1 MQEKYMLILTDTFEE
16 VEALTQVDFLRRA
29 DIKIDMISIT
39 GKLQVT
45 SNRGVTVLADDLIEN
60 ISLKEYAGI
69 IIPGGLPAAFN
80 IRDDKRVLDIVKKFN
95 DEKKLI
101 SAICAGPSVL
111 AKAGILSK
119 KNATIFPGM
128 EKELLD
134 ANFVDDAICVVDNI
148 ITARGAGLS
157 LEFAYTLVRKIKGKV
172 QEKQL
177 RAASVDNLLKKFIL
191 KEENNG

>member
-16 VEALTQVDFLRRA
+16 VEAITQVDFLRRA
-29 DIKIDMISIT
+29 TILIDMISIT
-39 GKLQVT
+39 GTLKVT
-45 SNRGVTVLADDLIEN
+45 SNRGITVIADDLIEN
-60 ISLKEYAGI
+60 VNLDDYSGI

-80 IRDDKRVLDIVKKFN
+80 IRDDKRVLDIIRKF
-95 DEKKLI
+95 DSEKKLI
-101 SAICAGPSVL
+101 AAICAGPSVL

>member
-16 VEALTQVDFLRRA
+16 IEALTQVDFLRRA

-69 IIPGGLPAAFN
+69 IIPGGLPAAFD
-80 IRDDKRVLDIVKKFN
+80 IRDDKRVLDIVRKFN

-101 SAICAGPSVL
+101 SAICAGPCVL
-111 AKAGILSK
+111 AKAGVLSGR
-119 KNATIFPGM
+119 NAVIFPGM
-128 EKELLD
+128 ESELLD
-134 ANFVDDAICVVDNI
+134 ANVKEDAIYIDDNI
-148 ITARGAGLS
+148 ITARGAGLA
-157 LEFAYTLVRKIKGKV
+157 LEFAYTLIRKIKGKV
-172 QEKQL
+172 QEKQI
-177 RAASVDNLLKKFIL
+177 RFASVDHLLKSFIL
-191 KEENNG
+191 KEENK

>member
-16 VEALTQVDFLRRA
+16 VEAITQVDFLRRA
-29 DIKIDMISIT
+29 TILIDMISIT
-39 GKLQVT
+39 GTLKVT
-45 SNRGVTVLADDLIEN
+45 SNRGITVLADDLIEN
-60 ISLKEYAGI
+60 VNLDDYSGI

-80 IRDDKRVLDIVKKFN
+80 IRDDKRVLDIIRKF
-95 DEKKLI
+95 DSEKKLVA
-101 SAICAGPSVL
+101 AICAGPSVL

-177 RAASVDNLLKKFIL
+177 RAASVDNLLREFIL

>member
-1 MQEKYMLILTDTFEE
+1 MEKYMLILTDTFEE

-80 IRDDKRVLDIVKKFN
+80 IRDDKRVLDIIRKF
-95 DEKKLI
+95 DSEKKLI
-101 SAICAGPSVL
+101 AAICAGPSVL

-134 ANFVDDAICVVDNI
+134 ANFVDDAICVADNI

-177 RAASVDNLLKKFIL
+177 RAASVDNLLREFIL

>member
-16 VEALTQVDFLRRA
+16 VEAITQVDFLRRA
-29 DIKIDMISIT
+29 TILIDMISIT
-39 GKLQVT
+39 GSLKVT
-45 SNRGVTVLADDLIEN
+45 SNRGITVLADDLIEN
-60 ISLKEYAGI
+60 VNLDDYSGI

-80 IRDDKRVLDIVKKFN
+80 IRDDKRVLDIIRKF
-95 DEKKLI
+95 DSEKKLI
-101 SAICAGPSVL
+101 AAICAGPSVL

-177 RAASVDNLLKKFIL
+177 RAASVDNLLREFIL

>member
-1 MQEKYMLILTDTFEE
+1 MEKYMLILTDTFEE
-16 VEALTQVDFLRRA
+16 VEVLTQVDFLRRA

-80 IRDDKRVLDIVKKFN
+80 IRDDKRVLDIIRKF
-95 DEKKLI
+95 DSEKKLI
-101 SAICAGPSVL
+101 AAICAGPSAL

-177 RAASVDNLLKKFIL
+177 RAASVDNLLREFIL

>member
-1 MQEKYMLILTDTFEE
+1 MEKYMLILTDTFEE
-16 VEALTQVDFLRRA
+16 VEVLTQVDFLRRA

-80 IRDDKRVLDIVKKFN
+80 IRDDKRVLDIIRKF
-95 DEKKLI
+95 DSEKKLI
-101 SAICAGPSVL
+101 AAICAGPSVL

-177 RAASVDNLLKKFIL
+177 RAASVDNLLREFIL